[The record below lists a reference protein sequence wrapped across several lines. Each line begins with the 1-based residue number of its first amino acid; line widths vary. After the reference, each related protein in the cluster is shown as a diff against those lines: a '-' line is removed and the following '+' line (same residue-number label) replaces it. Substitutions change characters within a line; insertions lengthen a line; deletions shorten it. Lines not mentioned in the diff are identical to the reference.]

1 LREITG
7 TKQQFF
13 VKTKITES
21 LTYKTT
27 NMSTKR
33 SGDDDGNGH
42 DGNGVGET
50 KKAKCVS
57 NCFITNFSS
66 TVPMSMAFFM
76 IFNDFFLI

>member
-1 LREITG
+1 
-7 TKQQFF
+7 
-13 VKTKITES
+13 
-21 LTYKTT
+21 
-27 NMSTKR
+27 MSTKR